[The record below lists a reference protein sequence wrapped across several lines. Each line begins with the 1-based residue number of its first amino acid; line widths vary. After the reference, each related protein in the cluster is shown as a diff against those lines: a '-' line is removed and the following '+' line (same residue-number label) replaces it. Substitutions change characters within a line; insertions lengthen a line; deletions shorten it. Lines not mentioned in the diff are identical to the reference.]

1 MREMPIQKSKIRTLR
16 NHILVCNKNWVGKRP
31 TTADRQVSSISS
43 TLPGSNTTCERHFDR
58 VHHLFRN
65 KWKGSTKLSS
75 YDPDCSLQFDQKL
88 PGIVTDA
95 DWEGLRDEIGS
106 KVKCQKVK
114 LVEEDMQGKTFFY
127 GSNPKTHFDTN
138 TTKPS
143 LILPSTSETELD
155 QSESKHL
162 FCVGFGTER
171 TNSQSFIRP
180 GFKCLVKWP
189 RITVS
194 CQFCRNSACACRNG
208 FVGHKN

>member
-1 MREMPIQKSKIRTLR
+1 MVCRLHDQWIEELLSRCLCEKCPSKKQDSNSSQSQFGLQQKLSRKKANRSWSSDLIDFVYSTWQYYNMRAAFQR
-16 NHILVCNKNWVGKRP
+16 
-31 TTADRQVSSISS
+31 
-43 TLPGSNTTCERHFDR
+43 DR

-143 LILPSTSETELD
+143 LILPSTSRPSLTSQNTNICFVSVSVPKEQTANH
-155 QSESKHL
+155 S
-162 FCVGFGTER
+162 FG
-171 TNSQSFIRP
+171 
-180 GFKCLVKWP
+180 LVSN
-189 RITVS
+189 VL
-194 CQFCRNSACACRNG
+194 
-208 FVGHKN
+208 